1 MISSKQ
7 RNKINPVRRLNPK
20 QKKQFYIFNK
30 NLCEPSICW
39 HSFYRN
45 LDFKIFMNTIIDFM
59 KRNYKIIL
67 AVVLLSATLFAF
79 RNTSFTESTTS
90 EKDKMLLEL
99 LTFVIEKG
107 HYSPATIDDTFSKG
121 VYKDYIQALDPSKR
135 FFLQSD
141 IDEFSKYETQ
151 LDDQLLNKDL
161 TFFNLTY
168 DRLIKRMEEGK
179 SLYKDILSTPFD
191 YTVDETFNTD
201 YEKAPY
207 AKNAAE
213 LKEKWRK
220 QLKLST
226 LSSLTDRLKIQEN
239 KEKGI
244 VDKDP
249 KSSSDVLKPGEFVD
263 NINNTEKEK
272 SDKSTDGKPKT
283 LAELEKITR
292 ESSLKS
298 LDEYFGFM
306 KELTR
311 DDWFSIYINSIT
323 ARFDPHTN
331 YFPPEE
337 KERFDVSIS
346 GKFEGIGARLQ
357 KKNDFTEI
365 TELISGGPAWRGKQ
379 LEAGD
384 VIMKVAQGNG
394 EPLDIV
400 GMRLDDVVKKIKG
413 PKGSEVR
420 LTVKKVDGSIK
431 TISII
436 RDIVEIE
443 ETYAKSSVV
452 ERNGMRYGV
461 IYLPKFYIDFENADG
476 RDAGKDIA
484 AEVEA
489 LKKVGVNGI
498 VLDVRDDGGGSLST
512 VVDIAGLFIEQGPIV
527 QIKSADRK
535 KEVLYDRDKKIEW
548 DGPLVIMVNSFSASA
563 SEILA
568 AAIQDYKRG
577 IIVGSK
583 QTYGKGTVQ
592 NVIDLNKFVRSSS
605 TGDLGALKTTTQKFY
620 RINGGSTQLE
630 GVSSDIVMP
639 DKYAYLKM
647 GERDVEAAMPWD
659 KIDPAPYSVWK
670 NNANFDKAIAE
681 SKKRIAQNPQFKLI
695 EENAKWID
703 ERSKENVYSLK
714 MDDFKKHQAA
724 IEETNKKFKAIS
736 DYDYHLKFTSL
747 PQEAEA
753 MKKDASLKEKRLRW
767 HESLS
772 KDIYVE
778 EALNVLDDLQSK
790 PVIKKSAPA
799 VTLKKEKLAK

>member
-1 MISSKQ
+1 
-7 RNKINPVRRLNPK
+7 
-20 QKKQFYIFNK
+20 
-30 NLCEPSICW
+30 
-39 HSFYRN
+39 
-45 LDFKIFMNTIIDFM
+45 M
-59 KRNYKIIL
+59 KRNYKILIT
-67 AVVLLSATLFAF
+67 VVLLSATLFAF
-79 RNTSFTESTTS
+79 KMSSVKGEDP

-107 HYSPATIDDTFSKG
+107 HYSPAQIDDAFSKG
-121 VYKDYIQALDPSKR
+121 VYKDYIEALDPSKR

-141 IDEFSKYETQ
+141 IDEFAKYELL

-168 DRLIKRMEEGK
+168 NRLMKRMDEGK
-179 SLYKDILSTPFD
+179 GLYKDILSSPFD
-191 YTVDETFNTD
+191 YSIDESFNTD

-207 AKNAAE
+207 AKNTAE
-213 LKEKWRK
+213 LKERWRK
-220 QLKLST
+220 QIKLST

-244 VDKDP
+244 VEKVDKTD
-249 KSSSDVLKPGEFVD
+249 SEVVKPVD
-263 NINNTEKEK
+263 IIENTTGVGK
-272 SDKSTDGKPKT
+272 DNSTDGKPKT
-283 LAELEKITR
+283 FEELEKITR

-306 KELTR
+306 KDLTR
-311 DDWFSIYINSIT
+311 DDWFSVYINSIT

-365 TELISGGPAWRGKQ
+365 TELISGGPAWRGKL
-379 LEAGD
+379 LESGD
-384 VIMKVAQGNG
+384 VIMKVAQGKK
-394 EPLDIV
+394 EPVDIV

-443 ETYAKSSVV
+443 ETYAKSSIV
-452 ERNGMRYGV
+452 ERNGVKYGV
-461 IYLPKFYIDFENADG
+461 IYLPKFYINFEDKNG
-476 RDAGKDIA
+476 RDAGKDVA
-484 AEVEA
+484 AEVEL
-489 LKKVGVNGI
+489 LKQAGVNGI
-498 VLDVRDDGGGSLST
+498 VFDVRDDGGGSLST

-527 QIKSADRK
+527 QVKSAGRQ

-548 DGPLVIMVNSFSASA
+548 DGPLVVMVNSFSASA

-577 IIVGSK
+577 IIIGSK

-592 NVIDLNKFVRSSS
+592 NVIDLNQFVRSSDK
-605 TGDLGALKTTTQKFY
+605 GDLGALKTTTQKFY

-630 GVSSDIVMP
+630 GVSSDVVMP
-639 DKYAYLKM
+639 DRYAYLKM
-647 GERDVEAAMPWD
+647 GERDVDNAMPWD
-659 KIDPAPYSVWK
+659 KIDPATYNVWT
-670 NNANFDKAIAE
+670 NNSKFSKAIAD
-681 SKKRIAQNPQFKLI
+681 SKNRIAQNQQFKLI

-703 ERSKENVYSLK
+703 ERSKENNYSLQFET
-714 MDDFKKHQAA
+714 FKKNQKA
-724 IEETNKKFKAIS
+724 IEETNKKYKVIA

-753 MKKDASLKEKRLRW
+753 MKNDASLKEKRERW

-772 KDIYVE
+772 KDVYVE
-778 EALNVLDDLQSK
+778 EALNILDDLQSK
-790 PVIKKSAPA
+790 PVLKKSTQLA
-799 VTLKKEKLAK
+799 LKKDKLVKP

>member
-1 MISSKQ
+1 M
-7 RNKINPVRRLNPK
+7 
-20 QKKQFYIFNK
+20 
-30 NLCEPSICW
+30 
-39 HSFYRN
+39 
-45 LDFKIFMNTIIDFM
+45 DTIINFM

-67 AVVLLSATLFAF
+67 AVVILSVSLFAF
-79 RNTSFTESTTS
+79 KINFNKNDDP

-107 HYSPATIDDTFSKG
+107 HYNPAAIDDNFSKG
-121 VYKDYIQALDPSKR
+121 VYKDYIEALDPSKR

-161 TFFNLTY
+161 TFFELTY
-168 DRLIKRMEEGK
+168 NRLMQRMEGSK
-179 SLYKDILSTPFD
+179 KLYKDILSTPFD
-191 YTVDETFNTD
+191 YTVNESFNTD

-207 AKNAAE
+207 SKNEAE
-213 LKEKWRK
+213 LKERWRK
-220 QLKLST
+220 QIKLST

-244 VDKDP
+244 VEKDNKNP
-249 KSSSDVLKPGEFVD
+249 SDVVKPDGIIEGVNNVD
-263 NINNTEKEK
+263 TTNSNQT
-272 SDKSTDGKPKT
+272 SDGKPKT
-283 LAELEKITR
+283 FEELEKITR

-306 KELTR
+306 KDLTR
-311 DDWFSIYINSIT
+311 DDWFSVYINSIT
-323 ARFDPHTN
+323 SRFDPHTN

-384 VIMKVAQGNG
+384 VVMKVAQGNG
-394 EPLDIV
+394 EPVDIV

-436 RDIVEIE
+436 RDVVEIE

-452 ERNGMRYGV
+452 ERNGLKYGI
-461 IYLPKFYIDFENADG
+461 IYLPKFYINFEDKDG
-476 RDAGKDIA
+476 RDAGKDVA
-484 AEVEA
+484 TEVEL
-489 LKKVGVNGI
+489 LKQAGVSGI
-498 VLDVRDDGGGSLST
+498 VFDVRDDGGGSLST

-527 QIKSADRK
+527 QIKSTGRK

-577 IIVGSK
+577 IIIGSK

-592 NVIDLNKFVRSSS
+592 NVIDLNQFVRSSDK
-605 TGDLGALKTTTQKFY
+605 GDLGALKTTTQKFY

-630 GVSSDIVMP
+630 GVSSDVVMP
-639 DKYAYLKM
+639 DRYAYLKM
-647 GERDVEAAMPWD
+647 GERDVENAMSWD
-659 KIDPAPYSVWK
+659 KIDPAQYSVWTNSSK
-670 NNANFDKAIAE
+670 FDKAIAD
-681 SKKRIAQNPQFKLI
+681 SKKRIAQSEQFKLI

-703 ERSKENVYSLK
+703 ERSKENEYSLK
-714 MDDFKKHQAA
+714 IDDFKKNQKA
-724 IEETNKKFKAIS
+724 IEDMNKKFKTIA
-736 DYDYHLKFTSL
+736 DYNYHLKFTSL

-753 MKKDASLKEKRLRW
+753 MKKDVSLKEKRERW
-767 HESLS
+767 YESLS

-778 EALNVLDDLQSK
+778 EALNILDDLQAK
-790 PVIKKSAPA
+790 PV
-799 VTLKKEKLAK
+799 VKKEVTAIPKNKKMVKS